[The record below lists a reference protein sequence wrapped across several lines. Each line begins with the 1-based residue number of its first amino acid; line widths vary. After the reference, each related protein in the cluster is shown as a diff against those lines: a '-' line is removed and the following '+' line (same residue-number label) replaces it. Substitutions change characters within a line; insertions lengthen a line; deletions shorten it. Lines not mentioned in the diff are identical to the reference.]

1 VSEKKSHSSSRAQR
15 GISQGAAT
23 DGATEP
29 QPRDDD
35 VAGRAGFGI
44 VAIVGRPN
52 AGKSTLLNRILG
64 HKVSIVSSKP
74 QTTRNRIV
82 GILNDPERGQIAFLD
97 TPGIHKPLHKL
108 NVRMMDH
115 VRASLA
121 EADVVAMIVDA
132 GEPFGRGDQF
142 VLDMLRGEKTAV
154 GAHSVRPRFAILNK
168 IDLVKKQK
176 LLPIMQRYAEA
187 QLFDEIVPVSAATG
201 DGVEQLVELLFANVQ
216 PGEPAYPIEDYTTQP
231 ERFFAAEIIR
241 EKLLAHTAEE
251 LPYTTAV
258 AVDRWEEDEEKN
270 LIKIYATIVVERE
283 SQKPI
288 IIGKQGAM
296 AKQIGTEARQELEA
310 TLGAKV
316 FLDLHVAVHERWR
329 EDEHFLGDLE
339 WPLS

>member
-1 VSEKKSHSSSRAQR
+1 MSEKKQKVNH
-15 GISQGAAT
+15 
-23 DGATEP
+23 
-29 QPRDDD
+29 
-35 VAGRAGFGI
+35 FGI

-115 VRASLA
+115 VRQSLA
-121 EADVVAMIVDA
+121 EADVVAMIADA
-132 GEPFGRGDQF
+132 TEPFGRGDQY
-142 VLDMLRGEKTAV
+142 VVDMLRDATVK
-154 GAHSVRPRFAILNK
+154 RFAILNK

-176 LLPIMQRYAEA
+176 LLPMMQNYAGTE
-187 QLFDEIVPVSAATG
+187 LFDEIVPVSAATG
-201 DGVEQLVELLFANVQ
+201 DGVAQLVDLFFANVQ
-216 PGEPAYPIEDYTTQP
+216 PGEPHYSQEDYTTQP
-231 ERFFAAEIIR
+231 ERFFAAEIVR
-241 EKLLAHTAEE
+241 EKLLAHTQEE
-251 LPYTTAV
+251 LPFTTAV
-258 AVDRWEEDEEKN
+258 SVDRWEEDEEKN

-329 EDEHFLGDLE
+329 EDERFLGDLE